1 VRTVLIILGGVILL
15 GCCLAA
21 SRAAAGDAPDWI
33 RTGTSV
39 FIPLWLLAALVNM
52 WVGVTRAGYTVAEEF
67 PIFLVIFALPALAA
81 LLIRWKFT

>member
-1 VRTVLIILGGVILL
+1 
-15 GCCLAA
+15 
-21 SRAAAGDAPDWI
+21 
-33 RTGTSV
+33 
-39 FIPLWLLAALVNM
+39 M